1 MNTSIPLLLALA
13 TVSGLA
19 APAEDFE
26 SPYRGRAA
34 NGDHVLG
41 YWTFDSP
48 ETLRGLSRHAHAY
61 RMQGAKLATGKSGKA
76 LESFPGYPLS
86 TEKHA
91 AVVPHHPALSPQGKF
106 TIEMWIKPK
115 PEFAPTLQ
123 AFLVDKKYVAH
134 QDYQW
139 TLSPANGQGQRRMR
153 VNLGFGDDSA
163 SFTSQYAD
171 YPTNDWTHVAF
182 TYDGAGRVTFFH
194 NGALNGVDTQTQRGA
209 IHPGRYELSIGDRRG
224 SNYGGFPGY
233 IDQVRIC
240 SGALEFRPLVAGF
253 ISERDTFIRM
263 EEGAVAS
270 IRFSNLKRRTLENVS
285 VRLALGEKTKSVSL
299 PTAKPNTTNTVS
311 INLDTRL
318 RPGTYPLTV
327 SLSHSGGE
335 WKGSQSFPITIVP
348 RGLPNRM
355 PVVMWGLGSAAAILD
370 EMNRVTDI
378 GFTHCLGLQ
387 PDHHSIYQAG
397 KPIPATRADRI
408 AENKRMLNRA
418 LANDVRVIANL
429 VPGRWARSL
438 KDFQRRDRNG
448 KPYGRHDVVGLYP
461 QIQDFC
467 ENVGR
472 SIVNTYGEFPAF
484 DAAMIHTEVR
494 GESQV
499 SFTPIEVE
507 AYRKASGREIP
518 PEVRIKNGVEYRKL
532 KDFPKDRI
540 IADDNPILDYYRW
553 FWADGDGWN
562 HLHSAVHRGLNHRPD
577 RKVWTFHDPAVRTT
591 SVYGSGGSVDFL
603 SQWTYSYPEPIR
615 IGTATDELFTM
626 TEGAR
631 NPQGVMKMTQIIWY
645 RSQTAPIT
653 KPGRTN
659 TAPQSA
665 WEDKDPDAAYITIA
679 PMHLREAFW
688 TKLSR
693 PIQGI
698 MYHGW
703 QSLVKGKVPYA
714 YRFTHSQTQHELKRL
729 IREVIKPL
737 GPTLKQI
744 PDRPS
749 DVAYLQSFASQMFAR
764 RGTYGWNHRWN
775 GDGYLVAQ
783 YAQLQPRIV
792 YEQSILHDG
801 LDRYKMLL
809 LFDCDVLPK
818 SVADRIKSFQER
830 GGIVI
835 GDENLAPGIKADI
848 TIQSFKRPKQADE
861 AKKLLHE
868 RAAQLTGKLKGRYQR
883 FAQSDNPEVITRA
896 RQFDETDYIFAIND
910 HREFGDYVGQHGLLM
925 EDGLPSRAR
934 IQINRK
940 QGHVYDLRT
949 GLAMATAED
958 GDGLAWP
965 VHLGPAEGGLY
976 MVTPKPIHG
985 INLEA
990 PEVARRTQKVKL
1002 SATVIDAQRHAIPA
1016 IIPIQLQIR
1025 DTTGRELEFSG
1036 HYGAKNGKVAVTIDI
1051 APNDELGL
1059 WEITATELA
1068 SRQSARHYLRITK

>member
-1 MNTSIPLLLALA
+1 
-13 TVSGLA
+13 
-19 APAEDFE
+19 EDFE
-26 SPYRGRAA
+26 NPYRGPAA
-34 NGDHVLG
+34 NGAHVLG
-41 YWTFDSP
+41 YWTFDS
-48 ETLRGLSRHAHAY
+48 EDDLRGQSRHRHPF
-61 RMQGAKLATGKSGKA
+61 RLQGAKRTTGKTEGGI
-76 LESFPGYPLS
+76 ESFPGYPVS
-86 TEKHA
+86 TEKHS
-91 AVVPHHPALSPQGKF
+91 AVVSHHPALSPQGKF

-115 PEFAPTLQ
+115 PEFVPTLQ

-153 VNLGFGDDSA
+153 VNLGFGRDSA
-163 SFTSQYAD
+163 SFTSQFAD
-171 YPTNDWTHVAF
+171 YSTNDWTHVAF
-182 TYDGAGRVTFFH
+182 NYDGAGKVTFFH
-194 NGALNGVDTQTQRGA
+194 NGALNGQDTQTQRGA
-209 IHPGRYELSIGDRRG
+209 IYPGKYELSIGDRRG

-240 SGALEFRPLVAGF
+240 SGALEFRPLVAEF

-263 EEGAVAS
+263 EKGATTTV
-270 IRFSNLKRRTLENVS
+270 RFSNLKGKALANVAVQLE
-285 VRLALGEKTKSVSL
+285 LGGKTKSISIPSL
-299 PTAKPNTTNTVS
+299 KSSATNIIS
-311 INLDTRL
+311 LDLDTRL

-327 SLSHSGGE
+327 SLSHSDGK
-335 WKGSQSFPITIVP
+335 WTGSESFPITIVP
-348 RGLPNRM
+348 RTLPHRM
-355 PVVMWGLGSAAAILD
+355 PVVMWGLGSASAILD
-370 EMNRVTDI
+370 EMERVTDI

-387 PDHHSIYQAG
+387 PDNHSIYQAG

-418 LANDVRVIANL
+418 LANDVRVVANL
-429 VPGRWARSL
+429 IPGRWARSL
-438 KDFQRRDRNG
+438 KEFQRLDRKGN
-448 KPYGRHDVVGLYP
+448 PYGRHDVVGLHP
-461 QIQDFC
+461 KTRDFC

-472 SIVNTYGEFPAF
+472 SMVNTYGDFPAF

-507 AYRKASGREIP
+507 SYRKASGRGIP

-532 KDFPKDRI
+532 KNFPKDRI

-562 HLHSAVHRGLNHRPD
+562 DLHSAVHRGLNQRPD

-591 SVYGSGGSVDFL
+591 SVFGSGGSVNFL

-626 TEGAR
+626 TEGAK

-659 TAPQSA
+659 AAPQSE

-714 YRFTHSQTQHELKRL
+714 YRFTHPQTQHELKRL
-729 IREVIKPL
+729 IHEVVHPL

-744 PDRPS
+744 PDRLS

-764 RGTYGWNHRWN
+764 RGTYGWNYRWS

-792 YEQSILHDG
+792 YEQSILRDG
-801 LDRYKMLL
+801 LDHYKMLF

-818 SVADRIKSFQER
+818 SVADRIKSFQEQ

-835 GDENLAPGIKADI
+835 GDENLAPRIKADI

-861 AKKLLHE
+861 AKKLLHD
-868 RAAQLTGKLKGRYQR
+868 RAAQLTTKLEGRYQR
-883 FAQSDNPEVITRA
+883 FAKSDNPEVITRA
-896 RQFDETDYIFAIND
+896 RQFGPTDYVFAIND
-910 HREFGDYVGQHGLLM
+910 HREFGDYVGQHGLVM
-925 EDGLPSRAR
+925 ENGLPSDAR
-934 IQINRK
+934 IQINRR
-940 QGHVYDLRT
+940 QGHAYNLRT
-949 GLAMATAED
+949 GQPVPTTGGNDSLI
-958 GDGLAWP
+958 WP
-965 VHLGPAEGGLY
+965 VNLGPAEGGLF
-976 MVTPKPIHG
+976 MITPRPIDRLKLNG
-985 INLEA
+985 
-990 PEVARRTQKVKL
+990 PESARRGESVKL
-1002 SATVIDAQRHAIPA
+1002 SAVVADSSGEPVSAIV
-1016 IIPIQLQIR
+1016 PIHLQIR

-1036 HYGAKNGKVAVTIDI
+1036 HYGAKNGKLEVEIDI
-1051 APNDELGL
+1051 APNDEIGL
-1059 WEITATELA
+1059 WEIIATELA
-1068 SRQSARHYLRITK
+1068 SRQSSRHYLRIKQRSRR